1 MCLFHFPGSR
11 IPTTYFLKLVSG
23 YVGIKSVIH
32 NKLLISGY
40 LWETRLKSFIL
51 SLKKKKECSLVVLDT
66 DNTNVYVKVTAHFSS
81 PFCPDKVL
89 CEAYYLI
96 TVHFYA

>member
-11 IPTTYFLKLVSG
+11 IPTTEKLGWKVS
-23 YVGIKSVIH
+23 
-32 NKLLISGY
+32 
-40 LWETRLKSFIL
+40 FC
-51 SLKKKKECSLVVLDT
+51 LKKKKNECSLVVLDA

-81 PFCPDKVL
+81 PFCPDKIL